1 MISLQPLKCL
11 YQLEVLLGGASG
23 LDLISLAGGKV
34 LVDEIDGILVC
45 DTDGGPYLFDEGAC
59 LAAGLDLFTN
69 NVSGNRMHR
78 VLDCSKFLIKS
89 FLLTPETCGGAYT
102 DF

>member
-1 MISLQPLKCL
+1 MLVP
-11 YQLEVLLGGASG
+11 VGGAAAGGASE
-23 LDLISLAGGKV
+23 LDFTSLAGGKL

-69 NVSGNRMHR
+69 NVSGKSYASCFF
-78 VLDCSKFLIKS
+78 LDCSKFLIKS

>member
-1 MISLQPLKCL
+1 MISWQLLKCL
-11 YQLEVLLGGASG
+11 YQLEVLLQGGASE
-23 LDLISLAGGKV
+23 LDFTSLAGGKL

-69 NVSGNRMHR
+69 NVSG
-78 VLDCSKFLIKS
+78 KS
-89 FLLTPETCGGAYT
+89 YASCF
-102 DF
+102 